1 MDFTQ
6 LPAILTPDIGLL
18 FWMLLAF
25 LVVFCALA
33 KFGFPVITK
42 TVEERKNFIDE
53 SLRKAHEANERLEN
67 IQVEGEK
74 ILQSAREKQSQIL
87 REAAETRDNIV
98 EKAQQTA
105 RAENARLLEE
115 GRQEIA
121 AERSN
126 VEKEIRAQ
134 VADLSVKIAEKVLRQ
149 QLELGDKQMARID
162 KLLDEIPNDNK

>member
-1 MDFTQ
+1 MDSIN
-6 LPAILTPDIGLL
+6 LPAILTPDFGLF
-18 FWMLLAF
+18 FWMFVAF
-25 LVVFCALA
+25 LVVFCILA

-42 TVEERKNFIDE
+42 AVEERKNFIDD
-53 SLRKAHEANERLEN
+53 SLRKAHEANERLSN
-67 IQVEGEK
+67 IRVEGDQ
-74 ILQSAREKQSQIL
+74 ILQEAREKQAQIL
-87 REAAETRDNIV
+87 REAAESRDTIV
-98 EKAQQTA
+98 DKAQQTA

-149 QLELGDKQMARID
+149 HLELDDNQMAMID
-162 KLLDEIPNDNK
+162 KLLDEIPTDKK

>member
-87 REAAETRDNIV
+87 REGAETRDNIV
-98 EKAQQTA
+98 EKGSANRSCRECTTAGRRAPRDCCRAQQCG
-105 RAENARLLEE
+105 E
-115 GRQEIA
+115 GDSRTGGRPLCEDRRESA
-121 AERSN
+121 PPTGSN
-126 VEKEIRAQ
+126 WAISKWR
-134 VADLSVKIAEKVLRQ
+134 
-149 QLELGDKQMARID
+149 
-162 KLLDEIPNDNK
+162 